1 MHRCCCV
8 QAHALDKKQPL
19 PQLGLA
25 QMSILEAN
33 QHTNAISM
41 LETALDQ
48 NPGWND
54 AITVRR

>member
-1 MHRCCCV
+1 M
-8 QAHALDKKQPL
+8 QAHALDKRQPL

-25 QMSILEAN
+25 QMSILEAS

-54 AITVRR
+54 AITVCR